1 MMPQPAIGSAQWW
14 ALRPAWLGLL
24 TVVLVPM
31 TMAIMRAERPMLGLP
46 TGISPPGPWS
56 PPLLLAGLAASLTGL
71 SQLTVA
77 GFAPG
82 GHLPWPALA
91 GCAAGLA
98 ATLLSGRGPAPGA
111 SQPQAL
117 SPRQPPKAA

>member
-14 ALRPAWLGLL
+14 VLRPAWLAPL

-31 TMAIMRAERPMLGLP
+31 IMAIVRAERPMGRLP
-46 TGISPPGPWS
+46 AGVG
-56 PPLLLAGLAASLTGL
+56 LLAGLAASQAGL

-82 GHLPWPALA
+82 GHLP
-91 GCAAGLA
+91 
-98 ATLLSGRGPAPGA
+98 
-111 SQPQAL
+111 
-117 SPRQPPKAA
+117 